1 MNMRIS
7 TSLLRIVGLCVCF
20 YTGSVVAQTLP
31 VAEPLISLNS
41 ERGSRLLLESEDN
54 RSYWPL
60 SIQFMTQ
67 KNQAF
72 CGVATIAMVL
82 NALGVAAPATPE
94 LEPYKTFTQDNL
106 LNEKTEAVLPVAVLS
121 KIGMTLDQIGGILS
135 TYSVKA
141 DVRHAADTSLEEFR
155 TMARQALST
164 PNQYVIVNYLRRSIG
179 QERGGHISPL
189 AAYDADTDR
198 FLVLD
203 VSRYKYPPI
212 WVQAA
217 DLYAAMNTPDSDNQ
231 NRTRGFVLVTSG
243 G

>member
-1 MNMRIS
+1 MRVSI
-7 TSLLRIVGLCVCF
+7 SLLRTVGLCVF
-20 YTGSVVAQTLP
+20 LSTGSVVAQTLP
-31 VAEPLISLNS
+31 LAEPLISLNS
-41 ERGSRLLLESEDN
+41 DQGSRLLLESEDN
-54 RSYWPL
+54 RAYWPL
-60 SIQFMTQ
+60 SIQFVTQ

-72 CGVATIAMVL
+72 CGVATITMVL
-82 NALGVAAPATPE
+82 NALGVPAPATPE
-94 LEPYKTFTQDNL
+94 FEPYKTFTQDNL

-141 DVRHAADTSLEEFR
+141 DVRHAADSTLDEFR
-155 TMARQALST
+155 TLARQALST

-231 NRTRGFVLVTSG
+231 NRTRGFVLVTAG

>member
-7 TSLLRIVGLCVCF
+7 IPLLRIVGLSVCLSA
-20 YTGSVVAQTLP
+20 GSVVAQTLP
-31 VAEPLISLNS
+31 LAEPLISLNS
-41 ERGSRLLLESEDN
+41 EQGSRLLLESEDN
-54 RSYWPL
+54 RAYWPL
-60 SIQFMTQ
+60 SIQFVTQ

-72 CGVATIAMVL
+72 CGVASLAMVL
-82 NALGVAAPATPE
+82 NALGVPAPATPE
-94 LEPYKTFTQDNL
+94 FEPYKTFTQDNL

-141 DVRHAADTSLEEFR
+141 DVRHAADSSLEEFR
-155 TMARQALST
+155 TLARQALST
-164 PNQYVIVNYLRRSIG
+164 PNRYVIVNYLRRSIG

-203 VSRYKYPPI
+203 VSRYKYPPV

>member
-1 MNMRIS
+1 MRIS
-7 TSLLRIVGLCVCF
+7 TSFLRIVGLCVCLSA
-20 YTGSVVAQTLP
+20 GSVAAQTLP
-31 VAEPLISLNS
+31 LAEALISLNS

-72 CGVATIAMVL
+72 CGVASIAMVL
-82 NALGVAAPATPE
+82 NALGVPAPATPE
-94 LEPYKTFTQDNL
+94 FEPYKTFTQDNL

-121 KIGMTLDQIGGILS
+121 KIGMTLDQIGGILG

-155 TMARQALST
+155 TLARQALST

-189 AAYDADTDR
+189 AAYDVDTDR

-203 VSRYKYPPI
+203 VSRYKYPPV

-231 NRTRGFVLVTSG
+231 NRTRGFVLVTPG